1 MQVIGLFLLTF
12 WQTKAATAS
21 CSVTKMFRCVSLP
34 GGILDRTTSAKKK
47 RSSAESR
54 GTLAKTCVLL
64 ELCLFAWDIEVL
76 WIFLEETN
84 LEHPYKIRYSVKG
97 IHILLGGFP
106 LYHSWEND
114 ENIFYPEQSQLF
126 IYNGLKNR
134 DALLNS
140 WHLEGAPV
148 LNLFLALE
156 HLSSWETEADLY
168 YLR

>member
-1 MQVIGLFLLTF
+1 MRSCWSSACIKMQVIGLFLLTF

-47 RSSAESR
+47 RSSTESR
-54 GTLAKTCVLL
+54 GTLAKTCVML
-64 ELCLFAWDIEVL
+64 EICLFAWDIEVL
-76 WIFLEETN
+76 WIFMEEAN
-84 LEHPYKIRYSVKG
+84 LEHPCKIRYSVKG
-97 IHILLGGFP
+97 IHKLLGGFP

-140 WHLEGAPV
+140 WLSWKVHLFWIY
-148 LNLFLALE
+148 FL
-156 HLSSWETEADLY
+156 H
-168 YLR
+168 

>member
-1 MQVIGLFLLTF
+1 MLSCWSSACIKMQVIGLFLLTF

-34 GGILDRTTSAKKK
+34 GGILDRTISAKKK

-54 GTLAKTCVLL
+54 GTLAKICVLL

-76 WIFLEETN
+76 WIFLEERN

-97 IHILLGGFP
+97 IHILVGGFP

-114 ENIFYPEQSQLF
+114 KNIFYPEQSQLF

-140 WHLEGAPV
+140 WHLEGAPFWIY
-148 LNLFLALE
+148 FL
-156 HLSSWETEADLY
+156 H
-168 YLR
+168 